1 MRSVLLVQTY
11 AVSLVA
17 FLILDFAW
25 LGLIARGF
33 YRRQLGELL
42 SPDVRWSAA
51 VVFYLIFVAGVV
63 VFAVLPAV
71 ERGSLGRALL
81 LGGFFGLVAY
91 AAYDLTNL
99 ATLRGFP
106 TLVAAVDMAWGTV
119 LTAAVAGLGYLF
131 ASWLSPTA

>member
-1 MRSVLLVQTY
+1 MKGVSLLQTY

-25 LGLIARGF
+25 LGLIARSF

-71 ERGSLGRALL
+71 ERGSLVRALL

-119 LTAAVAGLGYLF
+119 LTAAVAALGYLF
-131 ASWLSPTA
+131 ARQLGG